1 MLTLGQRKFGSLTLA
16 VLGVLVAA
24 TVVLSVAIPELMPW
38 CFLALAAAALFLYFT
53 SLDVTLWAWVWVLSF
68 GLLDRPLVFI
78 QVPGFINLTI
88 PRILYVVAMAAFG
101 LYLITRKR
109 RLRGLQRWDWLILGF
124 LAYVAINA
132 SVHGWTARIP
142 MLRTVPYYRF
152 IEGLLLPFVMYLM
165 LAACVRDE
173 KNIRRALLLLTFYGW
188 YALYIGYLQFIALT
202 ADSGARALIWP
213 AYINQPSWG
222 PGFGIHFERA
232 RGAYTMSNPQAILL
246 AQLFYV
252 CLYLIRRIRGPY
264 RTALIVQALLIP
276 PAIFFTGLRAGY
288 LAFLLSGIVWLLWG
302 CRQRLAG
309 VKFAIA
315 ALVVMLGVVALWPRL
330 TSTKRTAGGV
340 AQYRETVAR
349 VALIEQA
356 FQMAAQHP
364 LTGVGF
370 GHFADHQMEL
380 QRDPATISAG
390 ALEAVMTQHNLFLAM
405 LAETGIIGLVG
416 SIAVFWVLYRMSVR
430 LYRRIPDT
438 ATGWLS
444 RDFVVLFWIAL
455 VNYLTNAMF
464 VDPLWDIATNGL
476 FWCFAGLTAGF
487 YHLLQPQSL
496 DLAPAA
502 VALSPGR

>member
-1 MLTLGQRKFGSLTLA
+1 MLTLGQRKFGTLTLA

-24 TVVLSVAIPELMPW
+24 TAVISVAVPELMPW
-38 CFLALAAAALFLYFT
+38 SFVALAAAAVFLYFT

-78 QVPGFINLTI
+78 QIPGFINLTI
-88 PRILYVVAMAAFG
+88 PRILYVVAVAAFG

-109 RLRGLQRWDWLILGF
+109 HIRGLWKWDWIILGF
-124 LAYVAINA
+124 LAYVAINT

-142 MLRTVPYYRF
+142 TLRTAPYYRF
-152 IEGLLLPFVMYLM
+152 FEGLLLPFVMYLM

-173 KNIRRALLLLTFYGW
+173 KNIRRALLLLTAYGW
-188 YALYIGYLQFIALT
+188 YALYIGYLQRIALT
-202 ADSGARALIWP
+202 VDSGARALIWP
-213 AYINQPSWG
+213 SYINQPSWG
-222 PGFGIHFERA
+222 RGFGIHFERA

-246 AQLFYV
+246 SQLFYV

-264 RTALIVQALLIP
+264 RAALIVQAFLIP

-288 LAFLLSGIVWLLWG
+288 LAFLLSGIVWLFWG
-302 CRQRLAG
+302 CERRLAG
-309 VKFAIA
+309 VKA
-315 ALVVMLGVVALWPRL
+315 ALAALIVMLGVVALWPRL
-330 TSTKRTAGGV
+330 TSTDRTAGGV
-340 AQYRETVAR
+340 AQVRETIAR

-356 FQMAAQHP
+356 FQMAGERP

-370 GHFADHQMEL
+370 GHFADHQMGL
-380 QRDPATISAG
+380 QRDPASISAG
-390 ALEAVMTQHNLFLAM
+390 ALEGVMMQHNLFLAM
-405 LAETGIIGLVG
+405 LAETGIVGLVG
-416 SIAVFWVLYRMSVR
+416 IIAVFWMLYRMSVR
-430 LYRRIPDT
+430 LYRRMPAT

-464 VDPLWDIATNGL
+464 VDPLWDIPTNGL
-476 FWCFAGLTAGF
+476 FWCFAGLTAG
-487 YHLLQPQSL
+487 YHHLLQPQSI

-502 VALSPGR
+502 AAIGPGR